1 MRKTVSALM
10 VGGAVAAGAVGFA
23 SPGWA
28 TTATEVEAAAC
39 ILTKYNVTHNS
50 GVLTASGGR
59 SGCSNSA
66 TITVRLAEDISFAP
80 DPIHAQT
87 SRTISN
93 GTVYASASCGATGR
107 GNFYS
112 WVISTT
118 GNSAESGR
126 TSHC

>member
-1 MRKTVSALM
+1 MVSALM
-10 VGGAVAAGAVGFA
+10 VGGAVAAGVVGFCLA
-23 SPGWA
+23 GLGNHHDGRGGSMH
-28 TTATEVEAAAC
+28 
-39 ILTKYNVTHNS
+39 LTKCNVTHNS

-66 TITVRLAEDISFAP
+66 TITVRLAEDVSFTP

-93 GTVYASASCGATGR
+93 GTVYASSGCGATGR